1 MNVIERL
8 RALEQAATPGPWTWV
23 EPHSVIHD
31 VETEVAPRVEVP
43 VAAIEGL
50 FRMRHA
56 NGELI
61 AAMRNAFPALL
72 DVVEAAQAYRTAITS
87 IHHIPLE
94 VDLSEAIDLE
104 RDGLFDALDKLP

>member
-1 MNVIERL
+1 MDVIERL

-72 DVVEAAQAYRTAITS
+72 DVVEAASDVLGLDSSYNG
-87 IHHIPLE
+87 
-94 VDLSEAIDLE
+94 
-104 RDGLFDALDKLP
+104 DGGSRYPALAAALAALDKLP